1 MIIINLTRSQI
12 FKSQT
17 TPYEAKQKK
26 KNLKKKNH
34 TILAKKKK
42 KKKKEEERKK
52 EKEARLTQIDLF
64 PNNDQQMVSI
74 DG

>member
-17 TPYEAKQKK
+17 TPYEA
-26 KNLKKKNH
+26 
-34 TILAKKKK
+34 KKK

>member
-17 TPYEAKQKK
+17 TPYEAK
-26 KNLKKKNH
+26 
-34 TILAKKKK
+34 KK

-52 EKEARLTQIDLF
+52 EKEARLTKIDLF

>member
-17 TPYEAKQKK
+17 TPYEAK
-26 KNLKKKNH
+26 
-34 TILAKKKK
+34 KKKK

>member
-17 TPYEAKQKK
+17 TPYG
-26 KNLKKKNH
+26 
-34 TILAKKKK
+34 KKKK
-42 KKKKEEERKK
+42 KKKNKNKKKKKKKKKKRKEEERKK

>member
-17 TPYEAKQKK
+17 TPYE
-26 KNLKKKNH
+26 
-34 TILAKKKK
+34 AKKKK

>member
-17 TPYEAKQKK
+17 TPYG
-26 KNLKKKNH
+26 
-34 TILAKKKK
+34 TKKKK
-42 KKKKEEERKK
+42 KKKKKRKEEERHNHTQ
-52 EKEARLTQIDLF
+52 ARLTQIDLF